1 MSRKVG
7 WGLAFLIGI
16 GGARAQAPKP
26 KATLTGHES
35 SIIAL
40 AFSPDGKTLAVVDR
54 CGQTVV
60 WDMAKRVVKA
70 RLHGIASTVPALSFT
85 ADAKTLAA
93 AGQGGQLLFW
103 DTAHWDEPTDVET
116 GARHVTCAAFA
127 RDGSVVALAT
137 KAHTITLL

>member
-40 AFSPDGKTLAVVDR
+40 EFSPDGKTLASVEQENHGHPVKLWHADDGRSLADLDHKSFYRGVSLAFSPDGKRLAVVDR

-60 WDMAKRVVKA
+60 W
-70 RLHGIASTVPALSFT
+70 
-85 ADAKTLAA
+85 
-93 AGQGGQLLFW
+93 
-103 DTAHWDEPTDVET
+103 
-116 GARHVTCAAFA
+116 
-127 RDGSVVALAT
+127 
-137 KAHTITLL
+137 